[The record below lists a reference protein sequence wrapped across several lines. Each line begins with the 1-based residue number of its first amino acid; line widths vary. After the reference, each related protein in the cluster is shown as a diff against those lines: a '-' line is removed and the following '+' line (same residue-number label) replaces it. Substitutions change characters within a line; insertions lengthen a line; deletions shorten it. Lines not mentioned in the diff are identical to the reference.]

1 MSQVAHVL
9 ANDTGEPA
17 AFWSA
22 RLRELLDGGANPTL
36 EELIRIEGL
45 LSTPRPASGDTSR
58 DDPPLL

>member
-9 ANDTGEPA
+9 AAGTGDSA

-22 RLRELLDGGANPTL
+22 RLRELLDGDANPTL

-45 LSTPRPASGDTSR
+45 LSTPRPPADDPSR
-58 DDPPLL
+58 DAPPLF